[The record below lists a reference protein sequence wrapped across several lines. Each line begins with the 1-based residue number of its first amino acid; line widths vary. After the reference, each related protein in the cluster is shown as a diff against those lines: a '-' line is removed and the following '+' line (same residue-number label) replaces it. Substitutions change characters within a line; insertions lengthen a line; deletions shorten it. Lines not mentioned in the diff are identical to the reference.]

1 MENLRQILK
10 RIDGRGYKAY
20 KDIQGSYRAGQ
31 MELRVDHVQGDPF
44 AEPSRLTLRVP
55 LDRTWIPP
63 ELVSTELRRVAM
75 GDLITRIF
83 SWALGGGEQ
92 RGSGKS
98 GRLTVDAPGQ
108 EILPRS
114 SCLAT
119 PDAVELRF
127 KAGLPAAGRRVLGRE
142 AWDML
147 GGDVPTAATRTLAP
161 GLDFR
166 DRALRHIAAVEDAA
180 AARAALRP
188 KGLVA
193 FVAEGAVLPRR
204 SGVDPRPMER
214 GATPFGPIPEA
225 FRVELD
231 LPHRGRVA
239 GLGIPAGVTLVV
251 GGGYHGKSTLLAAL
265 SLGVYDHIPEDGREL
280 VVTDPDAVSI
290 RAEDGRRVE
299 GLDISPFIRDL
310 PGGRSTQAFST
321 DDASGSTSQ
330 AANIMEALE
339 AGARVLLIDEDTSAN
354 NFMIRDHRMQR
365 LVARENE
372 PIVPFIDQVRGL
384 YERLGVSTLLVLG
397 GSGDYFDVA
406 DHVIQMND
414 YRPLDVTAQAR
425 AICEE
430 LPTGRT
436 REGDFEGLRAGP
448 RRVLPRSFDP
458 QKGRRAEKVR
468 ALETRAIL
476 FGREEIDLTGL
487 EQLVEDSQARFIAD
501 VMLHIHRHLA
511 DGSRD
516 LGSLVEEA
524 LEAFSEGGFD
534 RLSRGCYGNRAA
546 CRPFEVA
553 AAINRLRT
561 LAVAQEEQDC

>member
-1 MENLRQILK
+1 METLRQILK

-20 KDIQGSYRAGQ
+20 KDIQGTYRAGQ

-44 AEPSRLTLRVP
+44 AEPSRLALRIP
-55 LDRTWIPP
+55 LDRTWVPP
-63 ELVSTELRRVAM
+63 ELVSTRLRRVAM

-83 SWALGGGEQ
+83 CWALDGGAQ
-92 RGSGKS
+92 RGSGRS
-98 GRLTVDAPGQ
+98 GRLMVDAPGQ

-114 SCLAT
+114 SCQVT
-119 PDAVELRF
+119 PEAVELRF
-127 KAGLPAAGRRVLGRE
+127 KAGLPAAGRRILGRE

-147 GGDVPTAATRTLAP
+147 GGDVPTAATRSLAP

-166 DRALRHIAAVEDAA
+166 DRAARHVAAIEDAE

-188 KGLVA
+188 RGLVA
-193 FVAEGAVLPRR
+193 FVAEGAILPRR

-214 GATPFGPIPEA
+214 GAVPFGPIPERL
-225 FRVELD
+225 RVELD

-239 GLGIPAGVTLVV
+239 GLGVPAGVTLVV

-280 VVTDPDAVSI
+280 VVTDPDAVAI

-299 GLDISPFIRDL
+299 GLDISPFIREL
-310 PGGRSTQAFST
+310 PGGRSTRSFST
-321 DDASGSTSQ
+321 EDASGSTSQ

-339 AGARVLLIDEDTSAN
+339 VGAQVLLIDEDTSAN

-365 LVARENE
+365 LVAREHE

-384 YERLGVSTLLVLG
+384 YEHCGLSTLLVLG

-406 DHVIQMND
+406 DHVIQMKE
-414 YRPLDVTAQAR
+414 YQPLDVTQAAR
-425 AICEE
+425 ALCEE
-430 LPTGRT
+430 LPTGRV
-436 REGDFEGLRAGP
+436 REGDFEGLHAAT
-448 RRVLPRSFDP
+448 RRVLPSSFDP
-458 QKGRRAEKVR
+458 RKGRRAEKVR

-476 FGREEIDLTGL
+476 FGEEEVDLGGL

-501 VMLHIHRHLA
+501 VMLHAHRQLV
-511 DGSRD
+511 DGQRD
-516 LGSLVEEA
+516 LRALVEEA
-524 LEAFSEGGFD
+524 LAAYDAEGFD
-534 RLSRGCYGNRAA
+534 HLTRGRYGNRAA
-546 CRPFEVA
+546 ARTFEVA

-561 LAVAQEEQDC
+561 LEVEQEDPS

>member
-1 MENLRQILK
+1 METLRNILK

-20 KDIQGSYRAGQ
+20 KDIQGSYRAGE

-44 AEPSRLTLRVP
+44 AEPSRLALRIP
-55 LDRTWIPP
+55 LHRTWIPP
-63 ELVSTELRRVAM
+63 ELVSTDRRRVAM
-75 GDLITRIF
+75 GDLLTRIF
-83 SWALGGGEQ
+83 YWALDGGAQ

-98 GRLTVDAPGQ
+98 GQ
-108 EILPRS
+108 ERLPRS
-114 SCLAT
+114 SCQVT
-119 PDAVELRF
+119 PEAVELRF

-161 GLDFR
+161 GLDFL
-166 DRALRHIAAVEDAA
+166 DRAARHVATVEDAA

-193 FVAEGAVLPRR
+193 FVAEGAILPRL

-214 GATPFGPIPEA
+214 DATPFGPIPE
-225 FRVELD
+225 RLVVELD
-231 LPHRGRVA
+231 LPHRGRVV
-239 GLGIPAGVTLVV
+239 GMGVPAGVTLVV
-251 GGGYHGKSTLLAAL
+251 GGGYHGKSTLLSAI
-265 SLGVYDHIPEDGREL
+265 SLGVYDHVPGDGREL

-299 GLDISPFIRDL
+299 GLDISPFIREL
-310 PGGRSTQAFST
+310 PGGRCTRAFST

-339 AGARVLLIDEDTSAN
+339 ADAHVLLIDEDTSAN

-365 LVARENE
+365 LVAKQHE

-406 DHVIQMND
+406 DHVIQMKE
-414 YRPLDVTAQAR
+414 YRPLDVTEQAR

-430 LPTGRT
+430 IPTGRT
-436 REGDFEGLRAGP
+436 READFEGLRAVP
-448 RRVLPRSFDP
+448 RRVEPRSFDP
-458 QKGRRAEKVR
+458 RQGRRAEKVR
-468 ALETRAIL
+468 SLETRAIL
-476 FGREEIDLTGL
+476 FGQEEVDLTGL
-487 EQLVEDSQARFIAD
+487 AQLVEDSQARFIAD
-501 VMLHIHRHLA
+501 VMLHIHRHLV
-511 DGSRD
+511 DGRRD
-516 LGSLVEEA
+516 LVSLVEEA
-524 LEAFSEGGFD
+524 LAAFSEGGFD
-534 RLSRGCYGNRAA
+534 RLTGGRFGNRAA
-546 CRPFEVA
+546 ARPFEVA

-561 LAVAQEEQDC
+561 LAVARRDDD

>member
-1 MENLRQILK
+1 METLRQILK

-20 KDIQGSYRAGQ
+20 KDIQGSYRAGE

-44 AEPSRLTLRVP
+44 AEPSRLALRIP
-55 LDRTWIPP
+55 LDRTWVPP
-63 ELVSTELRRVAM
+63 DLVSTPLRRVAM
-75 GDLITRIF
+75 GDLLTRIF
-83 SWALGGGEQ
+83 CWALGGGAQ

-114 SCLAT
+114 ACQVT
-119 PDAVELRF
+119 TDAVELRF

-166 DRALRHIAAVEDAA
+166 DRAARHVAAVEDAD

-188 KGLVA
+188 MGLVA

-214 GATPFGPIPEA
+214 DAQPFGPIPERL
-225 FRVELD
+225 RVELE
-231 LPHRGRVA
+231 LPHRGRVS
-239 GLGIPAGVTLVV
+239 GLGVPAGVTLVV
-251 GGGYHGKSTLLAAL
+251 GGGYHGKSTLLSAL
-265 SLGVYDHIPEDGREL
+265 SLGVYNHVPEDGREL

-299 GLDISPFIRDL
+299 GLDISPFIREL
-310 PGGRSTQAFST
+310 PGGRSTQSFST
-321 DDASGSTSQ
+321 EDASGSTSQ
-330 AANIMEALE
+330 AANIMEAME
-339 AGARVLLIDEDTSAN
+339 AGARALLIDEDTSAN

-365 LVARENE
+365 LVAKEHE

-384 YERLGVSTLLVLG
+384 YEHRGISTLLVLG

-406 DHVIQMND
+406 DHVIQMKE
-414 YRPLDVTAQAR
+414 YQPLDVTDEAR
-425 AICEE
+425 ALCEA
-430 LPTGRT
+430 LPTGRV
-436 REGDFEGLRAGP
+436 REGDFEALGAAP

-458 QKGRRAEKVR
+458 RKGRRAEKVR
-468 ALETRAIL
+468 SLETRAIL
-476 FGREEIDLTGL
+476 FGEEEVDLTGL
-487 EQLVEDSQARFIAD
+487 EQLVEASQARFIAD
-501 VMLHIHRHLA
+501 VMLHAHRHLV
-511 DGSRD
+511 DGRRD
-516 LGSLVEEA
+516 LRSLVEESLA
-524 LEAFSEGGFD
+524 AYDAAGFD
-534 RLSRGCYGNRAA
+534 GLTGGPFGNRAA
-546 CRPFEVA
+546 ARPFEVA

-561 LAVAQEEQDC
+561 LAVSQEDGPC